1 MRCAGRDPPLP
12 YPNRRNRRW
21 SGSWPG
27 RWRRF
32 FSWRA
37 GRSCPVDGREDCWC
51 ARQKPGSAPGQKS
64 RVGLR
69 RHLRPRESRP
79 AARCLCEAC
88 A

>member
-1 MRCAGRDPPLP
+1 M
-12 YPNRRNRRW
+12 
-21 SGSWPG
+21 
-27 RWRRF
+27 
-32 FSWRA
+32 
-37 GRSCPVDGREDCWC
+37 DGREDCWC